1 MHSMTRRQIRK
12 APPPTLPPAPAIAD
26 ADRLDTDEYV
36 YDERPDPVQD
46 SIIEGEVDPAD
57 IAWAEMV
64 GTRNAHRTN
73 EGAVFTRIAP
83 DVFIISVTGGQYL
96 HDDRHLADIPVDQAV
111 GLNEHSW
118 YLVARPSEDQMLL
131 VEVANG
137 IYEHLPFE
145 EDGLLYMNT
154 VNRHMVS
161 RRDPA
166 DRVVLVQVC
175 GYRPE
180 QRDDAVERIRDVL
193 AARPDAIAE

>member
-1 MHSMTRRQIRK
+1 MQATMQGEARK
-12 APPPTLPPAPAIAD
+12 APAPTLPPAPAIAD
-26 ADRLDTDEYV
+26 ADRLDADEYV
-36 YDERPDPVQD
+36 YDERPGPVQD
-46 SIIEGEVDPAD
+46 SINEGEIDPDD
-57 IAWAEMV
+57 IAWATML
-64 GTRNAHRTN
+64 GLKYARRTN
-73 EGAVFTRIAP
+73 EGATFTRIAP
-83 DVFIISVTGGQYL
+83 DVFVISVTGGQYL
-96 HDDRHLADIPVDQAV
+96 HDDRHLADIPDEEAV